1 MPNAGSHA
9 QPLPPVRE
17 VVTMTD
23 SPSIDMPSR
32 AEAEGAVLQVARVGI
47 LAYGVVYLVLG
58 WIALQLAFGS
68 SSGDASTTGAL
79 REMASQT
86 PGGVLMWIVVVGL
99 AAMVVWQLA
108 SAFWGESWL
117 EGSDR
122 TFSQAKHVGRAIAHG
137 ALAFTAF
144 RIVTSGSGGGSQ
156 EETITARL
164 LQAPAG
170 QVLVGLVGLGIIA
183 VGVHQVRSGI
193 TKSFTTKLAGATEG
207 VVRLGQV
214 GYVAKGVTFAI
225 VGALFGWA
233 ALASDSDKAGG
244 MDQALQTLRDQPFGT
259 WLLAAVG
266 LGFAAYGIFCFA
278 WARHPRP

>member
-1 MPNAGSHA
+1 MP
-9 QPLPPVRE
+9 
-17 VVTMTD
+17 D
-23 SPSIDMPSR
+23 SPSVDMPTQ
-32 AEAEGAVLQVARVGI
+32 AEAEGAILQVARIGI
-47 LAYGVVYLVLG
+47 AAYGLVYLVLG
-58 WIALQLAFGS
+58 WISLQLALGS
-68 SSGDASTTGAL
+68 SSSSDASTTGAL
-79 REMASQT
+79 RELASQT
-86 PGGVLMWIVVVGL
+86 LGSVLMWIVVVGL

-122 TFSQAKHVGRAIAHG
+122 TLSQAKHVGRAIAYG
-137 ALAFTAF
+137 ALSFTAF
-144 RIVTSGSGGGSQ
+144 RIVTSSSGGGGSQ
-156 EETITARL
+156 EESLTARL

-183 VGVHQVRSGI
+183 VGIYQVRSGI
-193 TKSFTTKLAGATEG
+193 TKSFTEKLAGATEG

-233 ALASDSDKAGG
+233 ALTSDSDKAGG
-244 MDQALQTLRDQPFGT
+244 MDQALQTLREQPFGP

-266 LGFAAYGIFCFA
+266 LGFAAYGLFCFA